1 MWTCSE
7 CSNQNWD
14 SSKACVKC
22 KEPISPEL
30 EKEVIIRTQIE
41 IKNHKPRK
49 FTPPQPPADPQVALN
64 CEEICANFEGKEAF
78 YFEKGVLRVR
88 VFNIRYDLCG
98 RRIDMEVEE
107 IPTKGLEQSY
117 FHRHFAPPSPIR
129 WSISSGYLA
138 MFSEQ
143 CLAMGY
149 GGWTLEFKAEV
160 VRDLIAV
167 AGNWPGAMDACERY
181 SNAREILRRIRYK
194 YSPNERS
201 RRVFPEETDFPLK
214 ICRFL
219 GTA

>member
-30 EKEVIIRTQIE
+30 EKEVITRTQIE

-49 FTPPQPPADPQVALN
+49 FTPPQPPSDPQVALN
-64 CEEICANFEGKEAF
+64 CEEICAIFEGKEAF
-78 YFEKGVLRVR
+78 YLEKGVLRVR
-88 VFNIRYDLCG
+88 VFNIRYDLCK
-98 RRIDMEVEE
+98 RSIDMEVEE
-107 IPTKGLEQSY
+107 IPTKGLERSC
-117 FHRHFAPPSPIR
+117 FHRQFVPPSPIR
-129 WSISSGYLA
+129 WSIAAGYLA

-143 CLAMGY
+143 CLYAGY
-149 GGWTLEFKAEV
+149 GGWELEFKPEV

-167 AGNWPGAMDACERY
+167 AGNWPSAMDAGERY
-181 SNAREILRRIRYK
+181 INAREILDRIRYK

-201 RRVFPEETDFPLK
+201 RRVFPEETDFPRK
-214 ICRFL
+214 RKS
-219 GTA
+219 

>member
-7 CSNQNWD
+7 CSNLNWD
-14 SSKACVKC
+14 SSKACAKC

-30 EKEVIIRTQIE
+30 EKELIIRTQLE
-41 IKNHKPRK
+41 IQNHKPKK
-49 FTPPQPPADPQVALN
+49 FTPPQPSADPQVALN

-149 GGWTLEFKAEV
+149 GGWTLEFKPEV

-167 AGNWPGAMDACERY
+167 AGNWPDDMESFDRY
-181 SNAREILRRIRYK
+181 RNAREMLYKIIPK
-194 YSPNERS
+194 YSSNEQM
-201 RRVFPEETDFPLK
+201 RRVFPEESDFPR
-214 ICRFL
+214 ISES
-219 GTA
+219 